1 MDIFTLFILHFVA
14 LPPSS
19 HLHPSHIF
27 HLYSHSL
34 KIFRDPKPFF
44 KHVRM
49 CSVEVMCGVKM
60 KDISFNFM
68 VFELVHICSCTVT
81 DHAIVIFFSLSLRIQ
96 IQASSLRRV
105 CEGST
110 YHWCSIVDGLSVDGG
125 LINTRHS
132 TLRFQS

>member
-44 KHVRM
+44 KHVLYT
-49 CSVEVMCGVKM
+49 CVVKVMCGENEGYFIWLQVLESVLIPASRPSHM
-60 KDISFNFM
+60 YVYCDRSCHRHFLFI
-68 VFELVHICSCTVT
+68 ELADSNSGFRLEAC
-81 DHAIVIFFSLSLRIQ
+81 L
-96 IQASSLRRV
+96 
-105 CEGST
+105 
-110 YHWCSIVDGLSVDGG
+110 
-125 LINTRHS
+125 
-132 TLRFQS
+132 